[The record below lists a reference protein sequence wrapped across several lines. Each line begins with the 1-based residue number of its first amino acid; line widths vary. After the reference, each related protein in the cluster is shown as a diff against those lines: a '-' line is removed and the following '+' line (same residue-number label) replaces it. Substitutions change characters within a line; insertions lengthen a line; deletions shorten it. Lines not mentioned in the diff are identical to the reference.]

1 VSASTPAVNRRID
14 AFLPGY
20 DYNEVHAT
28 DVEASPARVMR
39 AIHEVSPREIR
50 LFRVLMML
58 RGFGLRDGDR
68 AAAARPLLDGA
79 LRRGFLMLAEDDR
92 ELVMGVAGRFWKP
105 SGETIRLAS
114 PREFLDFDRPGCAR
128 AAVDF
133 RLEGGAAGPTR
144 VTTETRILGTDAAG
158 RRRFGLYWRVIHPG
172 SAFMRRMWLA
182 AIKKRAE
189 SGSDGLS

>member
-1 VSASTPAVNRRID
+1 VSAAPLPANRRID
-14 AFLPGY
+14 EFLPRF
-20 DYNEVHAT
+20 DFNEIHAT
-28 DVEASPARVMR
+28 KVEASPARVMR
-39 AIHEVSPREIR
+39 AIREVAPREIR

-68 AAAARPLLDGA
+68 RAAARPLLDGA
-79 LRRGFLMLAEDDR
+79 LRRGFLVLAEDDR

-114 PREFLDFDRPGCAR
+114 PREFLDFDRPGCAK

-133 RLEGGAAGPTR
+133 RLEGGSGGPTR
-144 VTTETRILGTDAAG
+144 VTTETRILGTDAGG
-158 RRRFGLYWRVIHPG
+158 RRKFGLYWRVIHPG

-189 SGSDGLS
+189 SGPETIS